1 LPKPTEEGK
10 EALMEVSIEATRDD
24 HLDQSSTAG
33 GPKTEEGKEVV
44 RWNATRHGISSPA
57 PVVPGLEKREDW
69 EEHRDGMLAN
79 LSPVGQLEVTLAE
92 RVALLSWRLHRV
104 TRYEIGAIAISQETI
119 EDDIHDRNRFL
130 SVLKHKGLEST
141 HPVDI
146 RFEAKYYKQVHSALR
161 RFPSLGADKTLKGA
175 DASSV
180 VWSVL
185 MEAKKAAEEEIDEE
199 ALDLPGVPEDA
210 MIEELPAMKVADV
223 RGCVEAIAAYV
234 SLDPDKLLERAKY
247 EAGYE
252 ARSASHKKEEVEQ
265 EISRKVRERILPDQ
279 KTLEKI
285 TRYEA
290 HLSRQLYHALHE
302 LENLQ
307 KYRTTG
313 EGVPL
318 ARVDVQG
325 PSEG

>member
-1 LPKPTEEGK
+1 MTNG
-10 EALMEVSIEATRDD
+10 
-24 HLDQSSTAG
+24 G
-33 GPKTEEGKEVV
+33 GPTTQNGKAVV

-69 EEHRDGMLAN
+69 QEHRDGILDN
-79 LSPVGQLEVTLAE
+79 LSPVGRLEINLAD

-104 TRYEIGAIAISQETI
+104 IHYETGAIAISQETI
-119 EDDIHDRNRFL
+119 EDDIHDRDRFL
-130 SVLKHKGLEST
+130 STLRHNGLETT

-146 RFEAKYYKQVHSALR
+146 RFEAKHYKQAHSVLR
-161 RFPSLGADKTLKGA
+161 RFPSLRPDKILKGA

-185 MEAKKAAEEEIDEE
+185 LEAKKTVGEDIDDED
-199 ALDLPGVPEDA
+199 LDLPGVPEDA

-223 RGCVEAIAAYV
+223 RGCVEAIAAHA
-234 SLDPDKLLERAKY
+234 SLDPDELLEAATY

-252 ARSASHKKEEVEQ
+252 ARHAAHKKEDMER
-265 EISRKVRERILPDQ
+265 EISRKVRERILPDE

-285 TRYEA
+285 SRYEA

-307 KYRTTG
+307 GHRIRG
-313 EGVPL
+313 EGTPL
-318 ARVDVQG
+318 ARLDVQG
-325 PSEG
+325 LPET

>member
-1 LPKPTEEGK
+1 LKSRRVRTESKKKGQEMVANS
-10 EALMEVSIEATRDD
+10 EAV
-24 HLDQSSTAG
+24 
-33 GPKTEEGKEVV
+33 GPKTAQGKAVV

-57 PVVPGLEKREDW
+57 PIIPGLEKREDW
-69 EEHRDGMLAN
+69 ESHRDGIMEN
-79 LSPVGQLEVTLAE
+79 LSPVGHLEVTLAE

-104 TRYEIGAIAISQETI
+104 TRYETEAIATSQETI
-119 EDDIHDRNRFL
+119 EDDIHDRDRFL
-130 SVLKHKGLEST
+130 SAIRHKGIEST

-146 RFEAKYYKQVHSALR
+146 RFEAKHYKRAHSALR
-161 RFPSLGADKTLKGA
+161 RFPSLGPDKTLKGT

-180 VWSVL
+180 VWGVL
-185 MEAKKAAEEEIDEE
+185 MEAKKAAGEQIDDE

-210 MIEELPAMKVADV
+210 MIEELPAMKVAEV
-223 RGCVEAIAAYV
+223 QGCVEAIAAHA
-234 SLDPDKLLERAKY
+234 SLDPDELLEAATY
-247 EAGYE
+247 EAGYQ
-252 ARSASHKKEEVEQ
+252 ARHAAHKKEEVEQ
-265 EISRKVRERILPDQ
+265 EISRKVRERILPDD

-285 TRYEA
+285 SRYEA

-318 ARVDVQG
+318 ARLDVQG
-325 PSEG
+325 PQ